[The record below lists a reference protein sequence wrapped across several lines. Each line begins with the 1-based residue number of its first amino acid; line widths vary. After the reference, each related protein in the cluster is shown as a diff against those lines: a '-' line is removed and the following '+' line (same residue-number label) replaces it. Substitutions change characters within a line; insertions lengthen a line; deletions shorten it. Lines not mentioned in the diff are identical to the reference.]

1 MIHSKYLKFGT
12 TWFMF
17 LFLFTYV
24 YQLQIFRKND
34 INFAKIDW
42 AVFDLSLLL
51 YFYHQMTFTLMNNI
65 RMSITKCA
73 GPILM
78 KLVSIPMFS
87 RLGF

>member
-34 INFAKIDW
+34 INFAKID
-42 AVFDLSLLL
+42 
-51 YFYHQMTFTLMNNI
+51 
-65 RMSITKCA
+65 
-73 GPILM
+73 
-78 KLVSIPMFS
+78 
-87 RLGF
+87 